1 MGSLFPFPLLVKAES
16 HVITKLK
23 KLVYQEIIVHKAF
36 TKFKELAYQE
46 IIVHKAFPAISTKMQ
61 LQNICVAADAVR
73 WLCFHSIV
81 IYKQILFLNPVEFY
95 SNETVTQAQDLAFL

>member
-1 MGSLFPFPLLVKAES
+1 MWIIFQAVFCKARTGSLFPFPLLAKAES
-16 HVITKLK
+16 HVITKFK
-23 KLVYQEIIVHKAF
+23 K
-36 TKFKELAYQE
+36 LAYQE

-61 LQNICVAADAVR
+61 LQNTCVAADAVR

-81 IYKQILFLNPVEFY
+81 TYINNFSFLNPVESY